1 MSAATAGRITEEKI
15 LGRFSAPIAASTTI
29 YAGTLVALDSNG
41 RVVPVTGTT
50 GLRAVGR
57 ACTRGGLDRWDNASG
72 GAAAFNVEIE
82 EGIFFWTNSSAG
94 EEIAQAQVGTI
105 CYGVDDQTVGKTGA
119 SGTLSVAGIVR
130 YIDSSLG
137 VAVESSLALSR
148 SLIAESNP
156 SGIAFTQT
164 YATASATVAAITAV
178 AVTNSTGGSTADAI
192 LAVVTAPVAITDSS
206 GGVSAATLNAQTL
219 PTSPGSGA
227 DGTTPNGAQWT
238 AAVVQ
243 LTELKA
249 VTATFAARQEADRLA
264 IISLTNSV
272 AKLSVLANAIAVD
285 ILDMK
290 KNDNKVI
297 DALQASGIAS

>member
-15 LGRFSAPIAASTTI
+15 LGRFSAPVAASTTI

-72 GAAAFNVEIE
+72 AAAAFDVEIE
-82 EGIFFWTNSSAG
+82 EGIFFWDNSSAG
-94 EEIAQAQVGTI
+94 EAIAQAQVGTI

-119 SGTLSVAGIVR
+119 SGTLSVAGVVR

-148 SLIAESNP
+148 ALIAESNP

-164 YATASATVAAITAV
+164 YSTASATVAA
-178 AVTNSTGGSTADAI
+178 VTSH
-192 LAVVTAPVAITDSS
+192 AITDSS
-206 GGVSAATLNAQTL
+206 GGTPSTTVLAAQGVTV
-219 PTSPGSGA
+219 
-227 DGTTPNGAQWT
+227 T
-238 AAVVQ
+238 AAAPDTAGGGTPSATQVDTGINTA
-243 LTELKA
+243 LALLITNINAEL
-249 VTATFAARQEADRLA
+249 VIIRNNIAT
-264 IISLTNSV
+264 
-272 AKLSVLANAIAVD
+272 ANAELTLVKAD
-285 ILDMK
+285 LLSMK
-290 KNDNKVI
+290 QNDNKVI